1 MMTQEEKEKYYGIFE
16 FYIEGT
22 PIKVKVSKAKHLDGN
37 PEAILSFIEDCI
49 NNQIHRIRFE
59 MNEKKS
65 SK

>member
-1 MMTQEEKEKYYGIFE
+1 MTQEEKDKYYGIFE
-16 FYIEGT
+16 FDIEGT

-49 NNQIHRIRFE
+49 NNQIQRIRFE

-65 SK
+65 R